1 MKFTQDYIDRYKKS
15 PGGKNQY
22 GDPAGTM
29 YAGGS
34 PTFDESTGQRRAYTG
49 ADGTV
54 TRGGGAVNNPDV
66 YQQAVQQ
73 NVTGQ
78 QQNYARTLDLPGAQA
93 SQATGETQ
101 QTGQGQ
107 GQAQTTSAGQ
117 GQSPGTG
124 TGYMNFKGIMDSIY
138 GYEPNEYDDEGRAM
152 KNAFAYDTLG
162 KFFDSMLSRGMG
174 QYQAGLSKDMM
185 NHAFGLEQMGLSNS
199 RKEEFGYG
207 MRAMDK
213 QYELQNLF
221 ANQEHGRAIGT
232 LAATGEQTRKTTS
245 NEYNERRKGTIV
257 EGEQNRLLEAARGD
271 QTRRTRRVE
280 GQEERMNIG
289 TRGVQ
294 ERKTTRVKGEEDR
307 LLEATR
313 GDQTRK
319 TKRVE
324 GQEERLNIGARGDQ
338 ERKTYDFQD
347 QIDARQEGRERSRA
361 SAAARSF

>member
-22 GDPAGTM
+22 GDPVGTV

-34 PTFDESTGQRRAYTG
+34 PTFNETTGGRTSYTG

-54 TRGGGAVNNPDV
+54 TNPNV
-66 YQQAVQQ
+66 YDQAVQQ
-73 NVTGQ
+73 NVTGAQ
-78 QQNYARTLDLPGAQA
+78 QGNARTMDIPEDQA

-101 QTGQGQ
+101 QTGQSQ
-107 GQAQTTSAGQ
+107 EQSQGQ

-124 TGYMNFKGIMDSIY
+124 TGYMNFKGIMDAIY
-138 GYEPNEYDDEGRAM
+138 GYEPNEHDDEGRAM

-221 ANQEHGRAIGT
+221 ANQEHGRALGT
-232 LAATGEQTRKTTS
+232 MAADYEQRRKTTS
-245 NEYNERRKGTIV
+245 NEYNEQRKNTVV

-271 QTRRTRRVE
+271 QTRKTKRVE
-280 GQEERMNIG
+280 GQEERMNEG
-289 TRGVQ
+289 VRGI
-294 ERKTTRVKGEEDR
+294 EKRKTTRVEGEENR

-313 GDQTRK
+313 GDQTRQ
-319 TKRVE
+319 TERVK

-347 QIDARQEGRERSRA
+347 KINARKEGRERSRA